1 MVVELL
7 QSVKELSDKCVD
19 VQKEVDVYKEI
30 MHNHSQNFTNAIQLI
45 NQLEPVKSESR
56 EILRIS
62 CSRYDSG
69 VIIRTSHS

>member
-19 VQKEVDVYKEI
+19 LQKEVDVYKEI

-45 NQLEPVKSESR
+45 NQLEPVKSES
-56 EILRIS
+56 
-62 CSRYDSG
+62 
-69 VIIRTSHS
+69 